1 MADSQS
7 SYVNPV
13 VYGGV
18 DAPFSMPDILKSGS
32 NFSVDTRSPVSTTEA
47 FAGSNA
53 NLQGIAADAYL
64 NRDRVSYSDTAKAV
78 ASQWVGVKVWNAF
91 NGPSNAPE
99 DGFQVASPLDGLT
112 FAPTPVE
119 REFLNGARNTTNRAW
134 RIEQL
139 NRQRKAD
146 EAIADNPKVALFAEL
161 IDPTFFGLEGVG
173 FLAGRAAKAY
183 NATATAQRLAAG
195 VAAGTAT
202 YAAGS
207 LGQMSSAT
215 SDKEVI
221 FNTLMMG
228 GMGGLL
234 YREGKL
240 VPKDAAFPSQ
250 DLQATAQAI
259 NETPLPKPGADMV
272 GPAEVFQAPRAT
284 NLDVPKVLGTAEAPT
299 PVTYGKYPKQIPDY
313 SPTMGISREDYLA
326 MVEHPNVV
334 GVSSVS
340 DISRYSQG
348 AREGY
353 LKIAEDAKAVYL
365 PSEDKVF
372 LVKSNIRSGDDIKGI
387 LLHEVGVHMNGERV
401 LGTEV
406 FGKVLAELEDRAL
419 RGEAA
424 AKAAYAAVPK
434 DTPHHLVREEAL
446 GYFVEMNHSKTDNLI
461 SRLVAGVREKLRDLG
476 LNLKYSEG
484 DIMALVRKAYK
495 NKSILSHDT
504 AFPYVWHGS
513 AVKGID
519 QLDTAYMG
527 SGEGRQAFGWGHYV
541 TSEKGT
547 ALDYRNKESMRRGIA
562 PEDGGLY
569 RVKLRGTVDD
579 YLNLDSTAQ
588 SPRVAAALERL
599 GVSGSGM
606 DAYKALSAKLGS
618 DQAASTALYSEGVLG
633 SRFATG
639 RSRMADVQS
648 SNYVL
653 FDNSVADMQ
662 ARYSKQNPLQVKQ
675 SLAEKLESDNVAK
688 GIALNLYKS
697 ASRFSDTAKNIMRDL
712 IEDPVDMRGNS
723 VVSQKMAI
731 RADAHR
737 IQSGL
742 YDLTLDAMEA
752 RGFGMLKRALNPRE
766 AMRVQRQL
774 ERELTIELAGRDAGV
789 VSTAAPEVV
798 KMADKHVELMQHMLK
813 EMQAAD
819 VAGAK
824 GVKPSNG
831 YFTRHWV
838 ADQIERIEGRLED
851 AGYTAAASKAAVVD
865 LVAKSLRGIPDVQV
879 AQDIAKALVDRA
891 KRKGYFEDTAFSGS
905 VGGGDATQ
913 IRDILEAS
921 GLPRDRVQRVM
932 DTVMSAVDEA
942 GKSPE
947 LKRRVDLDMT
957 HSIQLP
963 DGTSV
968 SVVDMLDSNI
978 LSNTDRY
985 VNSMSGR
992 VALANKGLRTPS
1004 EIAAKRSE
1012 YLHSIANQTGR
1023 AEGAK
1028 YFDAILEDING
1039 RPSGEAVPELM
1050 RTSQQ
1055 LTQMVGLAGA
1065 GVWQITDYAKMMQT
1079 YGMGATVKYALKEL
1093 PVFRSLLNDV
1103 NHSKTAATELNQ
1115 VLTANVN
1122 YDLRMKPFLQRMEDN
1137 FDIQAGAE
1145 LNIALNHHKQMVPYI
1160 NGMKFVHGHQAKI
1173 AGNLVAQ
1180 TFSKAAS
1187 GDVKAIAMLERYGM
1201 EPHTIARIRQD
1212 IVTNGLD
1219 TAKWSDSTWRDVRG
1233 PLGKMMDEAVLK
1245 SRTGEVPYFA
1255 QFSALGKFIFT
1266 FRGFTLAAHNKL
1278 LAGTLGRDGYA
1289 GLSLLMLYQ
1298 YPLAVA
1304 ATATNNTIQGKKPLT
1319 TEQMLA
1325 KAVGQVGALGLYSEI
1340 WNMLSGET
1348 TRASSP
1354 GFIALDRMYQVGGA
1368 ARAGVM
1374 ASAND
1379 GFSLDQYGKL
1389 GGALLNTV
1397 PLVASFGPTK
1407 ALAEQLKGN

>member
-32 NFSVDTRSPVSTTEA
+32 NFSVDTRSPVPTTEA

-53 NLQGIAADAYL
+53 NLQGVAAEAYL
-64 NRDRVSYSDTAKAV
+64 NRERVSYSETFSAA
-78 ASQWVGVKVWNAF
+78 ASQWMGTKVWNAF

-99 DGFQVASPLDGLT
+99 DGFQVANPLDGLT

-207 LGQMSSAT
+207 IGQMASAT

-228 GMGGLL
+228 GMGGML

-240 VPKDAAFPSQ
+240 VPKDTAFPSQ
-250 DLQATAQAI
+250 ELQGIAKSIIEPKQTEAQVLKTVERETVDVAEFRRSTAQPTPTRAI
-259 NETPLPKPGADMV
+259 LDAADVGTSRSAMELVRAEIPKASELDAALYKHMLSQLETIGDI
-272 GPAEVFQAPRAT
+272 EVRT
-284 NLDVPKVLGTAEAPT
+284 VPKSA
-299 PVTYGKYPKQIPDY
+299 
-313 SPTMGISREDYLA
+313 MLA
-326 MVEHPNVV
+326 
-334 GVSSVS
+334 
-340 DISRYSQG
+340 
-348 AREGY
+348 
-353 LKIAEDAKAVYL
+353 
-365 PSEDKVF
+365 
-372 LVKSNIRSGDDIKGI
+372 
-387 LLHEVGVHMNGERV
+387 HEV
-401 LGTEV
+401 EV
-406 FGKVLAELEDRAL
+406 FGSKRSAKGVAGYFDMRTNTVVLASDVASQSNVLTHEVAHALTHTKVQYGLSNPGTTIGKLASELEAL
-419 RGEAA
+419 RQHVAA
-424 AKAAYAAVPK
+424 NAKPTGMEKYFLKNTDEFIAGIFSGRKEFHDMLASVKVEGASLLNKVV
-434 DTPHHLVREEAL
+434 DTVR
-446 GYFVEMNHSKTDNLI
+446 
-461 SRLVAGVREKLRDLG
+461 KLLG
-476 LNLKYSEG
+476 LKPAESN
-484 DIMALVRKAYK
+484 AL
-495 NKSILSHDT
+495 L
-504 AFPYVWHGS
+504 
-513 AVKGID
+513 KGI
-519 QLDTAYMG
+519 
-527 SGEGRQAFGWGHYV
+527 
-541 TSEKGT
+541 
-547 ALDYRNKESMRRGIA
+547 
-562 PEDGGLY
+562 GLSTDLMEQ
-569 RVKLRGTVDD
+569 RLKTTV
-579 YLNLDSTAQ
+579 NHLDSAETFL
-588 SPRVAAALERL
+588 AAP
-599 GVSGSGM
+599 GNPIN
-606 DAYKALSAKLGS
+606 AKK
-618 DQAASTALYSEGVLG
+618 T
-633 SRFATG
+633 
-639 RSRMADVQS
+639 
-648 SNYVL
+648 
-653 FDNSVADMQ
+653 
-662 ARYSKQNPLQVKQ
+662 
-675 SLAEKLESDNVAK
+675 LAEKLESDNVAK

-742 YDLTLDAMEA
+742 YDLTLDAMET

-798 KMADKHVELMQHMLK
+798 KMADKHVELMQHILK

-838 ADQIERIEGRLED
+838 ADQIERIESRLED

-865 LVAKSLRGIPDVQV
+865 LVAKSIRGIPDVQV
-879 AQDIAKALVDRA
+879 TQDIAKALVDRA

-905 VGGGDATQ
+905 VGGGGATQ

-921 GLPRDRVQRVM
+921 GLPTDRVQRVM

-1012 YLHSIANQTGR
+1012 YLHSIANQTER

-1028 YFDAILEDING
+1028 YFDAILDDING

-1103 NHSKTAATELNQ
+1103 NHSKAAATDLNQ

-1160 NGMKFVHGHQAKI
+1160 NGMKFVHGHQAKL

-1187 GDVKAIAMLERYGM
+1187 GDVKAVAMLERYGM